1 MKKKYIIGIVLELMG
16 LSVIKIL
23 PLFGIVIMELPLG
36 LKWLI
41 VLGFALPFWLVLWMI
56 HKDEDVKQ
64 DLRKIAKSI
73 FWGSLIYG
81 IAFFVFTLVVHVN
94 GGSV

>member
-1 MKKKYIIGIVLELMG
+1 MKKKYIIGIVLELIG

-23 PLFGIVIMELPLG
+23 PLFGIVIMELSLG

-41 VLGFALPFWLVLWMI
+41 VLGFALPFWFILWIISKDDDI
-56 HKDEDVKQ
+56 HR

-81 IAFFVFTLVVHVN
+81 VAFFIFTLAVHAN
-94 GGSV
+94 GGTV